1 MSTSVSPDNAFATL
15 PLIWLVFTLGAFLFG
30 TWLNRIFGGSTLVS
44 PVLIAITLVICAL
57 CTFDLDYSVYLRE
70 GGGLVAA
77 LLGPATVAL
86 AVPLYN
92 NARHVRQAILPL
104 TCAVAVGGITAAG
117 SAFGLA
123 WLLGAPDAVLS
134 SIAVKSVTA
143 PIAIGIAEE
152 IGGVASLAAAFAVL
166 TGVAG
171 TMLSGWLLRRAG
183 IRSWAAQGLATGVTA
198 HGQGT
203 ARMLALDETAGA
215 FASVGMGLNALFT
228 AIWLPAVVAL
238 LR

>member
-1 MSTSVSPDNAFATL
+1 MSRWLPADNAFATL
-15 PLIWLVFTLGAFLFG
+15 PLIWLVFTLGAFQFG
-30 TWLNRIFGGSTLVS
+30 TWLNRLFGGSTLVS
-44 PVLIAITLVICAL
+44 PVLIAMILVICAL
-57 CTFDLDYSVYLRE
+57 RTFDLDYSVYLNE
-70 GGGLVAA
+70 GGGLIAA

-92 NARHVRQAILPL
+92 NARHVRRALLPL
-104 TCAVAVGGITAAG
+104 ACAVAVGGITAAG

-123 WLLGAPDAVLS
+123 WILGAPTAVLN
-134 SIAVKSVTA
+134 SIALKSVTA

-171 TMLSGWLLRRAG
+171 TMLSGWLLHRAG
-183 IRSWAAQGLATGVTA
+183 VRSWAAQGLAAGVTA

-203 ARMLALDETAGA
+203 ARMLAINETAGA

-228 AIWLPAVVAL
+228 AIWLPAL
-238 LR
+238 LTLL